1 MVSAKQK
8 ITSIRLLVIPYL
20 LWLLLFL
27 LGPLVFVFVTSF
39 LTKGLWGGVEFQ
51 VSLENYQRAFD
62 PLYLQVIWSS
72 LKLALSTAFSCLIIG
87 YPMAWFMV
95 QIKSSYLRKILL
107 ILIMLPFM
115 SNFVVRAYA
124 VKFLIGI
131 EGPLNTFLQNLAVID
146 SPLFL
151 NSPGFAV
158 WFGMTTNYLPFTVL
172 PLYVAL
178 ERFDTSVLEASRDLG
193 ATALQTWSHVMWPL
207 TRTAAYTGFMLVFVP
222 ALGEFV
228 IPDLMGGART
238 MYLGNLLVEEF
249 LKARDWPFG
258 SSLSVVMICFI
269 FLITLATRLY
279 QRSQETSQPAV
290 RSP

>member
-1 MVSAKQK
+1 MSAKQNFANP
-8 ITSIRLLVIPYL
+8 RLLVIPYL
-20 LWLLLFL
+20 LWLLVFL
-27 LGPLVFVFVTSF
+27 LGPILFVFATSF
-39 LTKGLWGGVEFQ
+39 QTKGLWGGVEYQFT
-51 VSLENYQRAFD
+51 LENYLRTFD
-62 PLYLQVIWSS
+62 PLYLHVILSS
-72 LKLALSTAFSCLIIG
+72 LKLAFSTAFSCLIIG
-87 YPMAWFMV
+87 YPMAWYMV
-95 QIKSSYLRKILL
+95 SIKSSYMRKMLL
-107 ILIMLPFM
+107 ILVMLPFM

-131 EGPLNTFLQNLAVID
+131 EGPLNTLLKHLAIID

-158 WFGMTTNYLPFTVL
+158 WFGMTTNYLPFMVL

-193 ATALQTWSHVMWPL
+193 ANALQTWLRVMWPL

-238 MYLGNLLVEEF
+238 MYLGNLLAEEF

-258 SSLSVVMICFI
+258 SSLSVVMICLI
-269 FLITLATRLY
+269 FVFALATQLY
-279 QRSQETSQPAV
+279 RRSQAGDHHEV
-290 RSP
+290 RSL